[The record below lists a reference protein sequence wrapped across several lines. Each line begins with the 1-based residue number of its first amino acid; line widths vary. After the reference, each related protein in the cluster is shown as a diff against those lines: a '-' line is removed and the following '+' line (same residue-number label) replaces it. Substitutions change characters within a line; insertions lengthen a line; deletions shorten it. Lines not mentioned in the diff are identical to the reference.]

1 MDQLV
6 AFSRRRRRW
15 LLLAAAGAVTAVGAY
30 KIYYHPAVAARR
42 RRLVRLAAAVAAFAD
57 AAASSADAAA
67 LVASD
72 LADFVRS
79 DSDELPRSVTQ
90 LAKLAASPE
99 VSATVS
105 ALSEAVTAGILR
117 GAGSNSAPG
126 SGGSVALSDR
136 LVDKLF
142 SDSGERLASAVA
154 GSFARHLVLAFYSAP
169 STPGETSSPTMWVN
183 VVATGKCR
191 KAISNWVEVFVGTA
205 VREFIDKTI
214 HINTYEQ
221 LFEGLTNPKHDV
233 KVKELLVSVCNGAVE
248 TLVKTTHH
256 VMYNTNDQLD
266 ANGSRSGSGNVNAG
280 VGEGWVETVSS
291 TLAVPSNRKFVL
303 DVTGRVTFE
312 TVRSFLEFVLWKL
325 QNGARKGGDTVV
337 DSGLRVVRYMSDKS
351 MLIATICI
359 SLCLHVLN
367 GTRLLVTA

>member
-1 MDQLV
+1 MDRLV

-15 LLLAAAGAVTAVGAY
+15 ILLAAAGAVAAVGAY
-30 KIYYHPAVAARR
+30 KIYHHPAVAARR

-79 DSDELPRSVTQ
+79 DADEVPRSVRQ

-105 ALSEAVTAGILR
+105 ALSEAVASGVLR
-117 GAGSNSAPG
+117 GAGSSSSDP
-126 SGGSVALSDR
+126 GSVALSDR

-169 STPGETSSPTMWVN
+169 STPGESSASAPAMWVN
-183 VVATGKCR
+183 VVATGKGR
-191 KAISNWVEVFVGTA
+191 KAISNWLEVFVGTA

-221 LFEGLTNPKHDV
+221 IFEGLTNPKHDA

-256 VMYNTNDQLD
+256 VLYNTTDDKLD
-266 ANGSRSGSGNVNAG
+266 ANGNSGSTNANG
-280 VGEGWVETVSS
+280 IGEGWVETVSS

-312 TVRSFLEFVLWKL
+312 TVRSFMEFVLWKL
-325 QNGARKGGDTVV
+325 QEGARKGSDSML

-351 MLIATICI
+351 MVIATICI
-359 SLCLHVLN
+359 TLCLHVLN

>member
-1 MDQLV
+1 MDRLV

-15 LLLAAAGAVTAVGAY
+15 ILIAAAGAAAAVGAY
-30 KIYYHPAVAARR
+30 KIYHHPAVAARR

-79 DSDELPRSVTQ
+79 DADEVPRSVRQ

-105 ALSEAVTAGILR
+105 SLSEAVASGVLR
-117 GAGSNSAPG
+117 GAGSSGAAPG
-126 SGGSVALSDR
+126 SAGAVALSDR

-142 SDSGERLASAVA
+142 SESGERLASAVA

-169 STPGETSSPTMWVN
+169 SAPGESSSPTMWVN

-221 LFEGLTNPKHDV
+221 LFEGLTNPKHDA

-256 VMYNTNDQLD
+256 VLYKTDDKLD
-266 ANGSRSGSGNVNAG
+266 GSGNGNGNAEG
-280 VGEGWVETVSS
+280 GEGWVETVSS

-325 QNGARKGGDTVV
+325 QDGARKGGDTVV
-337 DSGLRVVRYMSDKS
+337 DNGLRVVRYMSDKS
-351 MLIATICI
+351 MVIATICI
-359 SLCLHVLN
+359 TLCLHVLN